1 MEHSVRATMELI
13 TAVVAPALIVVAEDL
28 GAVVEDLGVVVVD
41 ANGGGATP
49 K

>member
-1 MEHSVRATMELI
+1 MEHSVLATMELI
-13 TAVVAPALIVVAEDL
+13 TAVVAPALIGVAEASE
-28 GAVVEDLGVVVVD
+28 AVVEDLEVVVVD

>member
-1 MEHSVRATMELI
+1 MEHSARVTMELI
-13 TAVVAPALIVVAEDL
+13 TAVVAPVLIVVAEASE
-28 GAVVEDLGVVVVD
+28 AVVEDSGVVVVD